1 MHIGY
6 NVLYMI
12 SDIYQGV
19 YKSNQTNFYKISRK
33 LQDTFYHT
41 VTAPGTC

>member
-33 LQDTFYHT
+33 L
-41 VTAPGTC
+41 PGHILSKLQ